1 MSAEPKHSERAA
13 FHQMKDCTQAD
24 WVIIG
29 RHFRPMAEGLPDR
42 ALAHLRLLAGDHG
55 GFAVDRL
62 THSLQTATLALEA
75 GRGED
80 YVVCA
85 LLHDVGDLLAPMN
98 HPELAAAIVKPYVSE
113 KLHWIVKHHGIFQ
126 GYHFWH
132 HIGMDRNAREQF
144 RGHEFFDDCAEFI
157 ELFDQAAFDPRGR
170 TLPLEDFEPIVRRV
184 LSPPPVAP
192 PILSTVG

>member
-1 MSAEPKHSERAA
+1 MSAELKLSERAA
-13 FHQMKDCTQAD
+13 FHQMKDCTKED
-24 WVIIG
+24 WMIIG
-29 RHFRPMAEGLPDR
+29 RHFAPMAEGLPDR

-132 HIGMDRNAREQF
+132 HIGMDRDAREKF
-144 RGHEFFDDCAEFI
+144 RGHAFFDDCAEFI

-170 TLPLEDFEPIVRRV
+170 TLPLEEFEPIVRRV
-184 LSPPPVAP
+184 LAPPLMVQ
-192 PILSTVG
+192 PILSKVD